1 MTQRRRRNREPS
13 LFRIFITDILR
24 DKDSTKFSITKT
36 IALSSFF
43 LLGII
48 ILIGLYT
55 MAVNK
60 EIDHFL
66 VGELILFIL
75 SLLGFKNIGRLGYNP
90 NDNTKKG
97 G

>member
-1 MTQRRRRNREPS
+1 MTRRRKNSEPT

-36 IALSSFF
+36 IALLSFL

-48 ILIGLYT
+48 IIIGLYT
-55 MAVNK
+55 MASNK

-75 SLLGFKNIGRLGYNP
+75 SLLGFKNIGRLGYDP
-90 NDNTKKG
+90 NNTKKG